1 MRLSEVPIINMGC
14 NQSSSQL
21 ISVHINLDRAYFKEE
36 FVARKVVPSTKISD
50 IMHELKTMHLLDPRQ
65 ASKLKFRVT
74 YKNEKFSSSSSKTL
88 EDIGLKDKEALQ
100 VQCRELNYERIKVHL
115 EFCDTPNKVSAI
127 TIPKASTV
135 ASLKKRIT
143 SQGLVNK
150 SIFHIIWN
158 DLQLEDDKTFEFY
171 GIENDN
177 VLVVMQNR
185 RKATNRTAEKTKGW
199 KLKNSGFILEGVC
212 QNDRCVAFK
221 QRVSITLGMGE
232 FNVLLEI
239 SEASRHHCPI
249 CEQAISRISS
259 CGFINCICRITGRW
273 SDDTLRE
280 YEEVKGAYEEFLKSE
295 NTKWKELR
303 ASVRCREE
311 MITPT
316 STVSR
321 DDSNYGSER
330 TNSSATYENLMN
342 RPTLS
347 EWSD

>member
-1 MRLSEVPIINMGC
+1 VRCLIINMGC
-14 NQSSSQL
+14 NQSSSKL

-36 FVARKVVPSTKISD
+36 FVTRKVLPSTKISD
-50 IMHELKTMHLLDPRQ
+50 IMHELKTMHLRDPRQ

-88 EDIGLKDKEALQ
+88 EDIGLNDKEPLQ
-100 VQCRELNYERIKVHL
+100 VHCRELNYERIKVHL
-115 EFCDTPNKVSAI
+115 EFCDTPRKVSAI
-127 TIPKASTV
+127 TIPKASSV

-150 SIFHIIWN
+150 GILHIIWN
-158 DLQLEDDKTFEFY
+158 DLKLEDDKTFEFY
-171 GIENDN
+171 GIGDEN
-177 VLVVMQNR
+177 VLVIMQNLS
-185 RKATNRTAEKTKGW
+185 KDKNRTAEKTKGW

-221 QRVSITLGMGE
+221 QRVSVTLGMGE

-239 SEASRHHCPI
+239 SQASRHNCPI

-259 CGFINCICRITGRW
+259 CGFIHCIYRIVGRC

-280 YEEVKGAYEEFLKSE
+280 YEEMKGAYEEFLKSE
-295 NTKWKELR
+295 NTNWKEVR
-303 ASVRCREE
+303 ASVRCRDE
-311 MITPT
+311 MIKP
-316 STVSR
+316 SSMVSR
-321 DDSNYGSER
+321 DDSSYGSER
-330 TNSSATYENLMN
+330 TNSSANYENLTN